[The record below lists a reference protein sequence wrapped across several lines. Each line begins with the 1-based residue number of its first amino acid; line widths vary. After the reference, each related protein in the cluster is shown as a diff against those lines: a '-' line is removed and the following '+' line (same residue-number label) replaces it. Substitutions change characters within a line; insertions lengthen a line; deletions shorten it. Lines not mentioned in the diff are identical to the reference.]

1 MERVIDSTPVESG
14 GRTEPTP
21 KGSRQRQR
29 RLPLIGGVRLGLRGK
44 RYLFIYGCLLL
55 PLLFFAAVRLLPIL
69 YSFNVSFR
77 EWAILSPD
85 KPFVG
90 FANFASLFQDEVFL
104 GSLRNTA
111 VYVIVGVPGQIVAGL
126 AVALLLQRI
135 TVLRTFFRTV
145 YFIPY
150 ITSVVAVSWVFRWIL
165 MKNGVANGIL
175 LELGLDPQP
184 FLYSPSQ
191 SIFWIIAAMIWQ
203 SIGFQ
208 MLVFLAGLENIPRLY
223 YDAASIDGA
232 GSWSRFRHVTIPL
245 LNPVIL
251 FSVVIASIGFLQSFT
266 QVLNMT
272 GGGPLNSTNSIV
284 LYIYNT
290 AFKSFEM
297 GRASAATVILFVII
311 LAFTVLQLKVLDRK
325 VEY

>member
-1 MERVIDSTPVESG
+1 MKQI
-14 GRTEPTP
+14 EPELKVDLDRKQQIRFIWRP
-21 KGSRQRQR
+21 
-29 RLPLIGGVRLGLRGK
+29 GLRVK
-44 RYLFIYGCLLL
+44 RYLFIYGCLLV
-55 PLLFFAAVRLLPIL
+55 PLLYFVAIRLLPIL

-77 EWAILSPD
+77 EWDILSSD
-85 KPFVG
+85 KPFIG
-90 FANFASLFQDEVFL
+90 MANYASLFQDEVFL

-111 VYVIVGVPGQIVAGL
+111 VYVLVGVPGQLIVGL
-126 AVALLLQRI
+126 GIALLLQRI
-135 TVLRTFFRTV
+135 IRLRSFFRTV

-150 ITSVVAVSWVFRWIL
+150 VTSVVAVSWVFRWIL
-165 MKNGVANGIL
+165 MKNGIANSWM
-175 LELGLDPQP
+175 LELGFDPQP
-184 FLYSPSQ
+184 FLYSPRQ
-191 SIFWIIAAMIWQ
+191 SIFWIIATMIWQ

-208 MLVFLAGLENIPRLY
+208 MLIFLAGLENIPRMY

-232 GSWSRFRHVTIPL
+232 GGWRRFIHITLPL

-272 GGGPLNSTNSIV
+272 DGGPLNSTNSIV

-297 GRASAATVILFVII
+297 GQASAATVVLFVII
-311 LAFTVLQLKVLDRK
+311 LIFTVLQIKFVDKK

>member
-1 MERVIDSTPVESG
+1 MDRVEVAPTVALDDKVENNG
-14 GRTEPTP
+14 KR
-21 KGSRQRQR
+21 KQR
-29 RLPLIGGVRLGLRGK
+29 RRLTWRLGLRGN
-44 RYLFIYGCLLL
+44 RYLFIYSCLLF

-77 EWAILSPD
+77 EWDILSPD

-90 FANFASLFQDEVFL
+90 LANYASLFQDEVFL
-104 GSLRNTA
+104 RTIRNTA
-111 VYVIVGVPGQIVAGL
+111 VYVIVGVPGQLIAGL
-126 AVALLLQRI
+126 GIALLLQR
-135 TVLRTFFRTV
+135 VVRLRSFFRIM

-165 MKNGVANGIL
+165 MKNGIANALL
-175 LELGLDPQP
+175 LELGLNPQP
-184 FLYSPSQ
+184 FLYSPTQ
-191 SIFWIIAAMIWQ
+191 SIYWIIITMIWQ

-208 MLVFLAGLENIPRLY
+208 MLVFLAGLENIPRMY
-223 YDAASIDGA
+223 EDAASIDGA
-232 GSWSRFRHVTIPL
+232 GGWRRFIHITLPL

-272 GGGPLNSTNSIV
+272 TGGPLNSTNTIV

-297 GRASAATVILFVII
+297 GQASAATVVLFVII
-311 LAFTVLQLKVLDRK
+311 LAFTVLQLKVLDKK